1 MRTRSGRH
9 YFGDIEALRLE
20 MLRNQERQRN
30 IEERDRER
38 VYNEFLEWKRDINT
52 SFFYRTSFHLDDIR
66 DLPYYD
72 YFTMGISK
80 DIVLAMAMSNMI

>member
-9 YFGDIEALRLE
+9 NFGDIEARRLD

-30 IEERDRER
+30 FEERERER
-38 VYNEFLEWKRDINT
+38 VYNAFLEWKRDINT
-52 SFFYRTSFHLDDIR
+52 TFSCRTSIHLDDIH

-80 DIVLAMAMSNMI
+80 DIVLEMAMSNMI